1 MALLKLDEAA
11 AAYQVHRTTLYRALR
26 EGKLNR
32 KGVDG
37 SLATWLDSDEVERL
51 VRPERLTEAEL
62 LELLRHVADV
72 FYEEFDDAL
81 NADGRPAS
89 LEADLVRRLARFLDK
104 FNLVP
109 RPDFADTVTPGVM
122 YESSEPR
129 YRDRPLLAFSGT
141 AEGRADGVFWSF
153 WLSTHLAPDL
163 NALVGESLGIASAAR
178 FTNPARD

>member
-1 MALLKLDEAA
+1 MAVLKLDEAA
-11 AAYQVHRTTLYRALR
+11 AAYQIHRTTLYRALR
-26 EGKLNR
+26 KGKLHR

-37 SLATWLDSDEVERL
+37 SLATWLDTDEVERL
-51 VRPERLTEAEL
+51 VRPERLTESEL

-72 FYEEFDDAL
+72 FYEAYEEAL
-81 NADGRPAS
+81 TAEGRPAS
-89 LEADLVRRLARFLDK
+89 LEADLIRRLARFLDK
-104 FNLVP
+104 FKLVP

-129 YRDRPLLAFSGT
+129 YRDRPLLAFSGA

-153 WLSTHLAPDL
+153 WHSTHLAPDL

-178 FTNPARD
+178 FTNPAHH